1 MTRTPNASPTPPE
14 NEAPDVPGLKTW
26 AGVYRL
32 VLGSFV
38 AYVVLLALFTYAFN
52 R

>member
-1 MTRTPNASPTPPE
+1 MTKLPTPPPTPPE
-14 NEAPDVPGLKTW
+14 NEDPDVPGLRTW
-26 AGVYRL
+26 SGVYRF

-38 AYVVLLALFTYAFN
+38 AYVLLLALFTYWFA